1 MRKRYLRAILAI
13 MVLLSLAISPAM
25 SFAGDAKTPD
35 VRGIRPAANLAPA
48 DTYEPDNAPAT
59 ANQISAIPAAGYGF
73 YTQAH
78 TITNALDNICDVDWY
93 YFDVAADEIAI
104 DEVKFLIEAVSYDTE
119 IDLVVEVYATGTSI
133 GDPVFGG
140 GWTLDPAAIAK
151 DDDSFGTRNPAA
163 EFIPSVAGRYWVRV
177 RPYYSYGSTRYTN
190 HAGYYTFK
198 IQRTL
203 SERIAGSDRINTA
216 IEVSKKGLTTY
227 PVASITSRTILLAN
241 SLTYPDALSGA
252 ALVSANGYGGS
263 LLLTPQNSLPTAVR
277 NEIIRTGAK
286 NVYILGGT
294 GAVSDTVKAQ
304 VQAINAGLVVK
315 RVAGDDRIKTSV
327 AIARENY
334 TKLGIPRRFAIV
346 AYAFNYPDALAAT
359 PIAAWNSMPVFLTA
373 TNSLSPETELAM
385 DDIGVTDIIIVGGTG
400 AVSANVANQCAVH
413 AGGTDHVLRIAG
425 STRYDTAKEIALWA
439 CDKKGPGTLDD
450 GFVGTVANPAGLNR
464 LVIAH
469 IGLAS
474 GENFP
479 DALSGGVLCGINAHP
494 LLLTPKA
501 SLSPYIYDIYLDLP
515 VGATDFF
522 NEAGSPPITG
532 QGLVFGGTG
541 AVETLPLL
549 IFSMMQGF

>member
-1 MRKRYLRAILAI
+1 

-25 SFAGDAKTPD
+25 SFAGDAKASD
-35 VRGIRPAANLAPA
+35 VSGIRPAVNLVPA
-48 DTYEPDNAPAT
+48 DTYEPDNF
-59 ANQISAIPAAGYGF
+59 ANTTFANEITLTPAAGSGF

-78 TITNALDNICDVDWY
+78 TITNALDDSADIDWF

-104 DEVKFLIEAVSYDTE
+104 DEVKFLIEAVSYETE
-119 IDLVVEVYATGTSI
+119 IDLVVEVYPNGGSI
-133 GDPVFGG
+133 GDPVSSGG
-140 GWTLDPAAIAK
+140 TWLPSNLDPAAIAK
-151 DDDSFGTRNPAA
+151 SNDSFGTRNPAA
-163 EFIPSVAGRYWVRV
+163 EFIPSIAGRYWVRV
-177 RPYYSYGSTRYTN
+177 RPYYSYGSTGYTN

-203 SERIAGSDRINTA
+203 SERIAGSDRIDTA

-227 PVASITSRTILLAN
+227 PVAAITSRTILLAN

-252 ALVSANGYGGS
+252 SLVSANGYGGS

-277 NEIIRTGAK
+277 DEIIRTGAK

-294 GAVSDTVKAQ
+294 AAISDTVKAQ
-304 VQAINAGLVVK
+304 VQAINAGLVVT
-315 RVAGDDRIKTSV
+315 RVAGNDRIKTSV
-327 AIARENY
+327 AIARENF
-334 TKLGIPRRFAIV
+334 TKLGTPRRFAIV

-373 TNSLSPETELAM
+373 TNSLSPEVLLAM

-439 CDKKGPGTLDD
+439 CDKKGPGTLDN
-450 GFVGTVANPAGLNR
+450 GLVGTIANPTGLNR
-464 LVIAH
+464 LVISH

-501 SLSPYIYDIYLDLP
+501 SLSPYIYDVYLDLP
-515 VGATDFF
+515 AGATDFF

-541 AVETLPLL
+541 AVDTLPLL
-549 IFSMMQGF
+549 LFSMMQGF